1 MRALGFDPGTATTGY
16 GVVESRGSRLTHV
29 AHGVIA
35 TSPKW
40 HFADR
45 LKFIFEE
52 ASRLLELFKPDA
64 VAVERLFFVQ
74 NVTNGIQVAQARG
87 VLVLAAAQAGLP
99 VGEFSPTEA
108 KTAVVGYGHAD
119 KRQVQEMVK
128 LLLSLDSL
136 PKPDDAADALA
147 MAICQVQTGIVHQ
160 RFAGKILVAVFP
172 GLGELHHVLDLV
184 GRLAAFE
191 QLLVGEHLLIF
202 RLAEQGGM
210 IENLFSGLGH
220 VDHL

>member
-16 GVVESRGSRLTHV
+16 GVVDSRGSRLTHV

-35 TSPKW
+35 TPSQW

-52 ASRLLELFKPDA
+52 ASRLLDLFKPDA

-87 VLVLAAAQAGLP
+87 VLVLAVAQAGLP
-99 VGEFSPTEA
+99 VAEFSPTEA

-128 LLLSLDSL
+128 RLLSLDAL

-147 MAICQVQTGIVHQ
+147 LAICQVQTGVVQQ
-160 RFAGKILVAVFP
+160 RLAGK
-172 GLGELHHVLDLV
+172 
-184 GRLAAFE
+184 
-191 QLLVGEHLLIF
+191 
-202 RLAEQGGM
+202 
-210 IENLFSGLGH
+210 
-220 VDHL
+220 

>member
-29 AHGVIA
+29 AHGVIL
-35 TSPKW
+35 TPSKW

-128 LLLSLDSL
+128 LLLSLETI

-147 MAICQVQTGIVHQ
+147 MAICQVQIGIVQQ
-160 RFAGKILVAVFP
+160 RYAGK
-172 GLGELHHVLDLV
+172 
-184 GRLAAFE
+184 
-191 QLLVGEHLLIF
+191 
-202 RLAEQGGM
+202 
-210 IENLFSGLGH
+210 
-220 VDHL
+220 

>member
-16 GVVESRGSRLTHV
+16 GVVDSRGSRLTHV

-35 TSPKW
+35 TPAKW
-40 HFADR
+40 DFPDR

-87 VLVLAAAQAGLP
+87 VLVLAAALAGLP

-128 LLLSLDSL
+128 RLLSLDAL

-147 MAICQVQTGIVHQ
+147 MAICQVQTGIVQQ
-160 RFAGKILVAVFP
+160 RYAGK
-172 GLGELHHVLDLV
+172 
-184 GRLAAFE
+184 
-191 QLLVGEHLLIF
+191 
-202 RLAEQGGM
+202 
-210 IENLFSGLGH
+210 
-220 VDHL
+220 

>member
-29 AHGVIA
+29 AHGVIL
-35 TSPKW
+35 TPSKW
-40 HFADR
+40 DFSDR

-52 ASRLLELFKPDA
+52 ASRLLELFKPEA

-87 VLVLAAAQAGLP
+87 VLVLAAALAGLP

-128 LLLSLDSL
+128 LLLSLDTI

-147 MAICQVQTGIVHQ
+147 MAICQVQTGIVQ
-160 RFAGKILVAVFP
+160 RRFAGK
-172 GLGELHHVLDLV
+172 
-184 GRLAAFE
+184 
-191 QLLVGEHLLIF
+191 
-202 RLAEQGGM
+202 
-210 IENLFSGLGH
+210 
-220 VDHL
+220 